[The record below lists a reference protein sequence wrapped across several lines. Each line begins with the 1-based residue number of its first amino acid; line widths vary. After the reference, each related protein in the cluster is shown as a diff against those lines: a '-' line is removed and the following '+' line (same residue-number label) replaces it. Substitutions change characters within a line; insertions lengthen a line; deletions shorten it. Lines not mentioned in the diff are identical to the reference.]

1 MPPPRRPRTEI
12 TLPPGSQ
19 AEMYL
24 SRAVEEFHRA
34 GNPPDLWTEPD
45 PFLADSIVFS
55 GAQAL
60 MTAQNNRLQALRTSV
75 LFAAITVEAFANEFA
90 SEALGAKAAEMID
103 NL

>member
-1 MPPPRRPRTEI
+1 MPPARHPRTEI
-12 TLPPGSQ
+12 EPPPGSQ

-34 GNPPDLWTEPD
+34 SNPPDLWTEPD
-45 PFLADSIVFS
+45 PFLAGSIVFS

-60 MTAQNNRLQALRTSV
+60 MTAQNNELQALRTSV

-90 SEALGAKAAEMID
+90 TRRSGPRPLR
-103 NL
+103 